1 YKGVSNNR
9 YNYKGVVNESID
21 DYKGVSNDT
30 NEQQGFNKS
39 TNEQQGVNNNT
50 YDYHPVNTNI
60 NNYHPVSNTY
70 NNSLIDSLFV
80 SLRNTLNTL
89 ESYLYIIRELKG
101 IQSTLI
107 ELYSILKNN
116 TLETENINKIIEVY
130 NLIGVSD
137 RNMLESV
144 NNNMLEGVNNSSKQ
158 QGVNN
163 RNMLEGIN
171 NNMLEG
177 VNDSSMLEGVNNTSK
192 QQGVNNSSKQ
202 QGVNNSSKQ
211 QGFNNSIYHYHPVNN
226 NTYKQQGVNNTPS
239 FNNPNTLPS
248 IINTLYWCNESI
260 KRLKQSMS
268 CYLQECREN
277 SPLLCFVS
285 DIDIL
290 RGLSDIYNIIGVI
303 IKVYEIEGVI
313 YNEYEIKGCYY
324 KEERLYF
331 ITPIKLRYN
340 GSVEGVRDSGA
351 LEGVKELK
359 CGIELE
365 GVNDKDNDI
374 KGVSEEYDI
383 QQGVSNQYY
392 IQQGV
397 SNSSSN
403 IKGVSEEYDIQQGV
417 NNNTN
422 PLNNNTNPVNNNTNP
437 VNNNTNTLKNNLVR
451 IINTFNY
458 EITRLLINMFYNKNR
473 DLHVI
478 DELISEYSYFK
489 GVNSNSKRE
498 MINYKISVINKYI
511 KEKRGVINLYPR
523 VYKGRSESIDKE
535 GVSDRLESIDMSSN
549 YKGVSNKNN
558 IIDEGVSNKDNIIEG
573 VRNKNGDYKGVS
585 NKNNIIDEGV
595 SNKDNIIEGVR
606 DKDNIIEGVSN
617 KSSNYKGVSNKNG
630 DYKGVNN
637 TTNTTHPFTNN
648 NTTHPFT
655 KSLTTTTYN
664 TLYSFDTP
672 YGFNYYPPPSL
683 ILTPLTITVLSY
695 ISLSLLQLQGVIL
708 YGPSGT
714 GKTETV
720 KYYSR
725 LKGKR
730 LITFCCNNTCSYD
743 TLNNIFYGCYK
754 TNSYVCFDEFN
765 RLTKEVMSTVE
776 DLILYYKG
784 VKVFLTM
791 NLGYKGRYEL
801 PRTLKGVLGIINVE
815 GVSDSDMVGG
825 VSDSGNVLKGDSD
838 RDSVLECVNDSRNI
852 LEGVSDNTMLEGVSN
867 SSMLV
872 GVSNNNNEQQGV
884 SHISTNIKGDSNKN
898 NEQQGVS

>member
-1 YKGVSNNR
+1 
-9 YNYKGVVNESID
+9 
-21 DYKGVSNDT
+21 
-30 NEQQGFNKS
+30 
-39 TNEQQGVNNNT
+39 
-50 YDYHPVNTNI
+50 
-60 NNYHPVSNTY
+60 
-70 NNSLIDSLFV
+70 
-80 SLRNTLNTL
+80 
-89 ESYLYIIRELKG
+89 
-101 IQSTLI
+101 
-107 ELYSILKNN
+107 
-116 TLETENINKIIEVY
+116 
-130 NLIGVSD
+130 
-137 RNMLESV
+137 
-144 NNNMLEGVNNSSKQ
+144 
-158 QGVNN
+158 
-163 RNMLEGIN
+163 
-171 NNMLEG
+171 
-177 VNDSSMLEGVNNTSK
+177 
-192 QQGVNNSSKQ
+192 
-202 QGVNNSSKQ
+202 
-211 QGFNNSIYHYHPVNN
+211 
-226 NTYKQQGVNNTPS
+226 
-239 FNNPNTLPS
+239 
-248 IINTLYWCNESI
+248 
-260 KRLKQSMS
+260 
-268 CYLQECREN
+268 
-277 SPLLCFVS
+277 
-285 DIDIL
+285 
-290 RGLSDIYNIIGVI
+290 
-303 IKVYEIEGVI
+303 
-313 YNEYEIKGCYY
+313 
-324 KEERLYF
+324 
-331 ITPIKLRYN
+331 
-340 GSVEGVRDSGA
+340 
-351 LEGVKELK
+351 
-359 CGIELE
+359 
-365 GVNDKDNDI
+365 
-374 KGVSEEYDI
+374 
-383 QQGVSNQYY
+383 
-392 IQQGV
+392 
-397 SNSSSN
+397 
-403 IKGVSEEYDIQQGV
+403 YDIQQGV

-549 YKGVSNKNN
+549 YKGVSNKDNIIEEGVSNKDIVEGVSDKSSNYKGVSNKNN
-558 IIDEGVSNKDNIIEG
+558 IIDEGVRDKDNIIEG
-573 VRNKNGDYKGVS
+573 FRNKNGDYKGVS

-595 SNKDNIIEGVR
+595 TYKDNIIEGFRNKNGDYKGVSNKNNMIEEGVSNKDNIIEGVS
-606 DKDNIIEGVSN
+606 D

-637 TTNTTHPFTNN
+637 TTNTTHPFT
-648 NTTHPFT
+648 
-655 KSLTTTTYN
+655 KSLTNTPYN

-825 VSDSGNVLKGDSD
+825 FSDSGNVLKGDSD

-884 SHISTNIKGDSNKN
+884 SNMSNNIKGVINKNNEQQGVSHMSNNIKGDSNKN